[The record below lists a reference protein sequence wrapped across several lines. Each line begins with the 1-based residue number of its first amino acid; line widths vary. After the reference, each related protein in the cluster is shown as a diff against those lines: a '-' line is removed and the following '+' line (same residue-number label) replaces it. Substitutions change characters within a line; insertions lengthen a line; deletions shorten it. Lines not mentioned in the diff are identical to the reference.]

1 MGLPYTEV
9 GLFHTGSGRLS
20 NNSIV
25 IADSA
30 GRIDGLQCISASTTP
45 NVGHWIA
52 TNGQN
57 ITFTTGDPFDVTIGG
72 QNNPGN
78 LEIAIVPGESLGG
91 LDEGVYAC
99 VIPDET
105 GVEQTIH
112 VGIYLNNFNSKCM
125 HEYTPKCINAILYAC
140 SYQFVAAI

>member
-1 MGLPYTEV
+1 MSIGLHYTDV

-30 GRIDGLQCISASTTP
+30 GKIDDLQCISALTTP
-45 NVGHWIA
+45 NVGRWIA
-52 TNGQN
+52 PNGHN
-57 ITFTTGDPFDVTIGG
+57 ITFAIGDPFNVLIGG
-72 QNNPGN
+72 QNNPGY
-78 LEIAIVPGESLGG
+78 LRIATVPGESLAG

-125 HEYTPKCINAILYAC
+125 HE
-140 SYQFVAAI
+140 